1 MQMQNV
7 DVVIV
12 GGGMVGLG
20 LAAALKGSALKV
32 AVIEGQLPEPA
43 LDEAPDNRVS
53 ALSPPAAGGRLA
65 RDRGPSPAALRA
77 DGGVGAGQ
85 LWPDRL

>member
-20 LAAALKGSALKV
+20 LAAALKEVRS
-32 AVIEGQLPEPA
+32 
-43 LDEAPDNRVS
+43 R
-53 ALSPPAAGGRLA
+53 SP
-65 RDRGPSPAALRA
+65 
-77 DGGVGAGQ
+77 
-85 LWPDRL
+85 

>member
-20 LAAALKGSALKV
+20 PPRRKCAQGRHRRRPAARA
-32 AVIEGQLPEPA
+32 A
-43 LDEAPDNRVS
+43 LDETPDNRVS
-53 ALSPPAAGGRLA
+53 ALSLA
-65 RDRGPSPAALRA
+65 SQHILQGSAPGTA
-77 DGGVGAGQ
+77 
-85 LWPDRL
+85 